1 MDPSSPAA
9 DPKPLLA
16 AANSASEKVAA
27 LHIVFLA
34 VCAYVLVIVFGT
46 TDTDLLIGK
55 GVKLPVVDVEVPIVG
70 FYILAPYLLVLV
82 HFNLLLCLQLLSRK
96 LYAFDE
102 AARGSG
108 TGELY
113 EQLNIFPYNY
123 YLIGR
128 PNRLVRGFLALAV
141 TITILFLPLAALLT
155 LQARFL
161 AYQNE
166 AVTWAQRVATWLDVA
181 LVVVLWPV
189 IMDRRDSWSGYFS
202 SVCRHARLHWISW
215 LWGLA
220 GLVIV
225 VALLETRISVSPV
238 SILAPGLTPLAS
250 VVAKV
255 AKLWIVKLLAVW
267 LFLTIVTPVL
277 RYGVRR
283 LRPASDVESPPELL
297 LGVPGLLTIVLIGL
311 PIPLLL
317 VANGERIDR
326 PNAVATELLTSLRS
340 LDVHEKVLLAKPPS
354 PETLADLRSE
364 DPARRQAAL
373 RSVQRLDLQNRS
385 LRRANLAHALLPR
398 ADLRGA
404 QLQGAFLLGAQL
416 QGVDLTGAILQD
428 VAFVE
433 TQLQGANFTKARF
446 LRTAFVE
453 TWLDGAQFKETDLR
467 GAIFSEVQLQGADL
481 SGAQLTNANLSET
494 ALRGANLSRAQ
505 LSGATLSRVFLEGV
519 NLSSAQLQG
528 ANLSWA
534 HLEGAD
540 LSSAKLA
547 GARLSEAD
555 LQAATLSQA
564 ELLGADLSGARL
576 QGADLSVAELTAA
589 DLSRAQLQGANL
601 SYARLEGANLSGALL
616 QGTNLSNAWLT
627 ATSLKG
633 AVLYTEWRTAWP
645 VDARGLKWQP
655 IEAKELAMLR
665 EEQARLP
672 WRRKDDLARY
682 GAAIEKAAGPRVKPP
697 EIESC
702 LRDSN
707 TQVPCKESLST
718 AQFRASLLQRLE
730 ALACQSPEIARG
742 VFRRFE
748 PPTEVGDGSPTQ
760 DLALRLQTIVTK
772 PPADNS
778 CPGLAGLARKDKDLL
793 AGLAARDKAP
803 IEGASKTTAPR

>member
-1 MDPSSPAA
+1 VDPSSPAA

-70 FYILAPYLLVLV
+70 FYILSPYLLVLV
-82 HFNLLLCLQLLSRK
+82 HFNLLLSLQLLSRK

-102 AARGSG
+102 AVAGG
-108 TGELY
+108 DGAGGLHD
-113 EQLNIFPYNY
+113 QLNIFPYNY

-128 PNRLVRGFLALAV
+128 PNRLVRGSLALAV

-166 AVTWAQRVATWLDVA
+166 AVTWAQRVATWLDVT
-181 LVVVLWPV
+181 LVVALWPV

-202 SVCRHARLHWISW
+202 SVCRHARLHWIRW

-225 VALLETRISVSPV
+225 VALLETRISVPPISP
-238 SILAPGLTPLAS
+238 LAPGVTPVATI
-250 VVAKV
+250 VAKV
-255 AKLWIVKLLAVW
+255 SKLWLLKLLALW
-267 LFLTIVTPVL
+267 LLLTIVTPIL

-283 LRPASDVESPPELL
+283 LRPGSDVGSPNLL
-297 LGVPGLLTIVLIGL
+297 LGVPGLLTIILIGL
-311 PIPLLL
+311 PLPLLL
-317 VANGERIDR
+317 VANGERLDR
-326 PNAVATELLTSLRS
+326 PNAVAIELLASLRS
-340 LDVHEKVLLAKPPS
+340 LDVHEKVLLAKPAS
-354 PETLADLRSE
+354 PETLADLRGE
-364 DPARRQAAL
+364 DPARRQEAL

-385 LRRANLAHALLPR
+385 LRRANLSHALLPR
-398 ADLRGA
+398 ADLRAA

-416 QGVDLTGAILQD
+416 QGVDLTGATLQD
-428 VAFVE
+428 VVFNE
-433 TQLQGANFTKARF
+433 TQLQGANFTKAHF
-446 LRTAFVE
+446 LRTTFVE
-453 TWLDGAQFKETDLR
+453 TWLDGAQFTETDLG

-481 SGAQLTNANLSET
+481 SGAQLTNKNLSET

-505 LSGATLSRVFLEGV
+505 LSGAILSGV
-519 NLSSAQLQG
+519 LLQSANLSNAHLQG
-528 ANLSWA
+528 ANLSRA
-534 HLEGAD
+534 QLEGAD
-540 LSSAKLA
+540 LSNAKLP
-547 GARLSEAD
+547 GARLSDAD
-555 LQAATLSQA
+555 LQAATLSNA
-564 ELLGADLSGARL
+564 ELHGADLSGARL
-576 QGADLSVAELTAA
+576 QGANLSAAELTAA

-616 QGTNLSNAWLT
+616 QGTNLSNASL
-627 ATSLKG
+627 AAASLKG

-655 IEAKELAMLR
+655 IEAKELARLR
-665 EEQARLP
+665 EEQAGFP
-672 WRRKDDLARY
+672 WRKKDDLARY
-682 GAAIEKAAGPRVKPP
+682 GAAIEKAAGPGVKPP

-718 AQFRASLLQRLE
+718 AQFRASLLPTLE

-748 PPTEVGDGSPTQ
+748 PSTRDGEGSPTQ

-778 CPGLAGLARKDKDLL
+778 CPGLAGLSREDKDLL
-793 AGLAARDKAP
+793 AGLAARDEAP
-803 IEGASKTTAPR
+803 VGGASKTTAPR